1 MGIMEWMEKK
11 LAEAKGDGMGA
22 KAKPRAAM
30 SMRVYRAA
38 TDSWEDG
45 PEVNVALTEGD
56 ENNGDSS
63 N

>member
-1 MGIMEWMEKK
+1 MEWMEKK
-11 LAEAKGDGMGA
+11 LAEAKGDGLGA

-45 PEVNVALTEGD
+45 PEMNVALTEGD
-56 ENNGDSS
+56 ENKGDSS